1 MKKRKIAL
9 SVFEMIFVAAI
20 PCALIVWNYST
31 WGAGTAAFKISVTG
45 ILLLV
50 VAFFVLKTIYLNK
63 WLRRVA
69 ENSAA
74 HAHYLA
80 GKLASVPG
88 FALRHKG
95 REFFHE
101 FLTDCPVDAEALCA
115 KLAERGILG
124 GLPVDGGLLWCCTE
138 LCSKSDMDELVTAIR
153 EVCAQ

>member
-69 ENSAA
+69 EQAAA
-74 HAHYLA
+74 HSADLKVETDPDRKE
-80 GKLASVPG
+80 KLRQ
-88 FALRHKG
+88 ALK
-95 REFFHE
+95 RERG
-101 FLTDCPVDAEALCA
+101 AEALLSYVMPFLVVLGLYVLAGVLESAAVKLSGTFGLCA
-115 KLAERGILG
+115 VSMVVGFVFGFFA
-124 GLPVDGGLLWCCTE
+124 
-138 LCSKSDMDELVTAIR
+138 AR
-153 EVCAQ
+153 EV